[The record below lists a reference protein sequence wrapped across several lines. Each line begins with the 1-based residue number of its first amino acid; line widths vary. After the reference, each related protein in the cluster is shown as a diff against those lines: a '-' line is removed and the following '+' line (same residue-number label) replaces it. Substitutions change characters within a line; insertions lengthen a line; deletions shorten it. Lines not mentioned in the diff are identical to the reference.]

1 MGIDVIL
8 PEAASRR
15 VASYK
20 LAFRLRQYGSSTLN
34 DVLSSVEESADVSRI
49 RRLWQEVKPA
59 FRKDPS
65 SAAKYADRHHWLLL
79 NIYRAAQL
87 GLHASPAL
95 RILDIGCG
103 PGYFMAVA
111 RALGHQCEG
120 VDAPESYLT
129 SLERRVYSELLEA
142 LHCRAYASSLL
153 IERFIPLPFGDEHY
167 DLITAFWICFN
178 RHKQP
183 DTWGVDE
190 WRFFIED
197 AVQHLRKNGR
207 ILLELNADP
216 ERFGRLQYYDEPTL
230 DYFRSVGTV
239 DHQRISITRD

>member
-20 LAFRLRQYGSSTLN
+20 LARRLRQYGSSKLN
-34 DVLSSVEESADVSRI
+34 HVLSTIEESADVSRI

-65 SAAKYADRHHWLLL
+65 SAAKYANRHQWLLL

-87 GLHASPAL
+87 GLHVSPAL
-95 RILDIGCG
+95 HILDIGCG

-120 VDAPESYLT
+120 VDAPEDYLT
-129 SLERRVYSELLEA
+129 GIERRVYSELLEA
-142 LHCRAYASSLL
+142 LHCRAYASPLL
-153 IERFIPLPFGDEHY
+153 IERFVPLPFGEKRY
-167 DLITAFWICFN
+167 DLITAFWPA
-178 RHKQP
+178 QGP
-183 DTWGVDE
+183 
-190 WRFFIED
+190 
-197 AVQHLRKNGR
+197 
-207 ILLELNADP
+207 
-216 ERFGRLQYYDEPTL
+216 
-230 DYFRSVGTV
+230 SVP
-239 DHQRISITRD
+239 